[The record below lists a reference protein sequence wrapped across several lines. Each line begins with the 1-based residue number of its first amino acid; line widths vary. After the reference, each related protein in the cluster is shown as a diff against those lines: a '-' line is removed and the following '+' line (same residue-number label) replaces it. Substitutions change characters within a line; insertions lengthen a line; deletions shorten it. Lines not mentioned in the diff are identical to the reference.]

1 MPFKSE
7 KQRKYLW
14 ANEPEIARDWTDTY
28 GSKIHKAEGGRIPM
42 AEGWSPGAGRD
53 DRGYQSSHPSHS
65 APSRGDHHPP
75 SITKTPT
82 HSPSRGDHHPPSFTP
97 TPTIKK
103 SKGDGWI
110 DRGLSYLKNKQKQ
123 AMISYFDRNKARYE
137 NKLRD
142 IYNIEEDEELEN
154 YMSMDPLQFAKGK
167 YAKNIDTYIDK
178 VQEANILNKA
188 IESGEFTQDDFTA
201 RLNRLNPP
209 ADDRGEGLP
218 YIWPYPTASAPI
230 EEEVEIA
237 STDPIDLYRGSYR
250 VDPRFLLAADGGR
263 VPAAFGGIMDSST
276 GRRGYFLGSVGDALG
291 DIVGGVGDIAGK
303 AAKKIK
309 NLAKSDV
316 GRLALSYLAT
326 AGMANVMAPG
336 PASWSG
342 GLGKEGW
349 LRPGGIMKN
358 LSSAWAGDPTKT
370 VAEGYKNLGPVK
382 TSYGSILT
390 GKDALN
396 ATQAAKKTKDAFSYK
411 DALKWIIPGSVLA
424 GATAEKTDELGGVE
438 EDYNEDLAKWE
449 KILAPYRGAYRVE
462 DEFIKSAEGGRI
474 GKQEGGLMNLGG
486 MEKDY
491 RNDGGFVP
499 IGGQEKADDVPARL
513 SRNEF
518 VFTAD
523 AVRNAGGGDIDK
535 GAEVMEN
542 VMKNLEAGGK
552 VSEESQGKG
561 GAQEMFE
568 VSERLSEVV

>member
-7 KQRKYLW
+7 KQRRYLW

-28 GSKIHKAEGGRIPM
+28 GSKIHKADGGRIGF
-42 AEGWSPGAGRD
+42 ARGRTDSYAGDHTSSQADYGYGPGRTTP
-53 DRGYQSSHPSHS
+53 DRGSDHGHS
-65 APSRGDHHPP
+65 RFDVGSGYYAAKAPT
-75 SITKTPT
+75 TKPKEE
-82 HSPSRGDHHPPSFTP
+82 P
-97 TPTIKK
+97 
-103 SKGDGWI
+103 KGDGWI

-123 AMISYFDRNKARYE
+123 AMTSYFDRNKARYE

-230 EEEVEIA
+230 EEEEIVVA
-237 STDPIDLYRGSYR
+237 DSGLGSGHFRVPEQYR
-250 VDPRFLLAADGGR
+250 LAEGGR
-263 VPAAFGGIMDSST
+263 IPAAFGGIMDTYT
-276 GRRGYFLGSVGDALG
+276 GRRKYGFGSF
-291 DIVGGVGDIAGK
+291 ISKPFKK
-303 AAKKIK
+303 AAKAVKK
-309 NLAKSDV
+309 LASSPIGKLAMMYAA
-316 GRLALSYLAT
+316 GTYLGGTQALSGKFGGAGTFAERLRDPKLLANLIKTDQWGTAINPKVDKGFHKALQNKKLIDRIPGGALTAIGLPSVIAGGLTAQQPVEELEDVQGQWDADKAAFDAYLA
-326 AGMANVMAPG
+326 
-336 PASWSG
+336 S
-342 GLGKEGW
+342 L
-349 LRPGGIMKN
+349 
-358 LSSAWAGDPTKT
+358 D
-370 VAEGYKNLGPVK
+370 
-382 TSYGSILT
+382 
-390 GKDALN
+390 
-396 ATQAAKKTKDAFSYK
+396 
-411 DALKWIIPGSVLA
+411 
-424 GATAEKTDELGGVE
+424 DE
-438 EDYNEDLAKWE
+438 DS
-449 KILAPYRGAYRVE
+449 YRVP
-462 DEFIKSAEGGRI
+462 DEYILSAEGGRI
-474 GKQEGGLMNLGG
+474 GKQEGGLMDLGG

-523 AVRNAGGGDIDK
+523 AVRSAGGGDIDK

-568 VSERLSEVV
+568 VSERLSEVM